1 MFPRTPDIGC
11 MHGVQQKSI
20 LQKTLPEELK
30 LSIAKKI
37 ENNLFSKVLIYVGLI
52 ALSAF

>member
-1 MFPRTPDIGC
+1 MGG
-11 MHGVQQKSI
+11 MQQKSI

-37 ENNLFSKVLIYVGLI
+37 ENHLFSKVLFSLVF
-52 ALSAF
+52 SQNDFR